1 MRKWYDKFAEWMVG
15 IGIEPYI
22 HVFVTMFIAWFIA
35 RVSLLTGADRMLA
48 GYFAA
53 FLAFVIGFVKEG
65 ELLIAKSGT
74 YYKMDI
80 TWFNLEEGL
89 YGLKMEQNEEGK
101 WQFVKPYEF
110 TSRFDR
116 TYMNYPT
123 SSTSKRK
130 AQPIPF
136 DKKQIEN
143 LLNNRSKYEFSK
155 K

>member
-65 ELLIAKSGT
+65 WDSKVEKV
-74 YYKMDI
+74 
-80 TWFNLEEGL
+80 F
-89 YGLKMEQNEEGK
+89 EGK
-101 WQFVKPYEF
+101 DIL
-110 TSRFDR
+110 S
-116 TYMNYPT
+116 
-123 SSTSKRK
+123 
-130 AQPIPF
+130 
-136 DKKQIEN
+136 N
-143 LLNNRSKYEFSK
+143 LVGAVFFFLIWI
-155 K
+155 